1 MTSKLQQ
8 HDKLLPE
15 GLPRSERKKGAPRA
29 DRERCSEQ
37 FMDDALTHTSPDY
50 KRNDGWRGTLG
61 AFIDANVIRKD
72 GSFLPYDEK
81 IDKLRKWSADG
92 VTYDEAQFEAECEW
106 FLDRCDEEIPERVRL
121 GTVDTLARKGG
132 YTGPGPTK
140 SAQIVERPK
149 LFQAVELSG
158 SQEIIPP
165 PDFDRTKTGV
175 LLKTFKNAVAAVH
188 HMAATG
194 AKPEMDDFK
203 GNVVFRRPVPWEKS
217 GHGRTLEDDVLLEI
231 RLYLSTQYG
240 LDLTKETVLD
250 AVRFV
255 ACANRFHPVRDY
267 LRSLQWDSVERAE
280 TWLIDY
286 FDAEDTPYVRAVS
299 RTWLL
304 GAVSRILTPGCKFDF
319 MLILE
324 GMQGLEKSTAFNILA
339 VKDEWFTD
347 SLQGDLHNK
356 DAVLNLQG
364 AWIIEMPELDGM
376 NRSEVG
382 TLKAFLS
389 RKIDK
394 IRVPYD
400 KLPKEFP
407 RQCVLVGTSNE
418 GAYLR
423 DHTGGRRF
431 WPVSAGAID
440 TAGLKAIRDQ
450 LWAEAV
456 FYVTVYGQRPELPRE
471 IWEEA
476 AVEQEARRAID
487 PWEDKLRSYVASLD
501 RVHTTGLLDTAL
513 QIPSAAQTANHS
525 RRVKL
530 IMTEQLG
537 WKYGQVWQNNRN
549 AMGYLKPNKPR
560 SAA

>member
-1 MTSKLQQ
+1 MTTTLAQ

-15 GLPRSERKKGAPRA
+15 VFISPKPKKGATRPGQ
-29 DRERCSEQ
+29 ERCSEQ
-37 FMDDALTHTSPDY
+37 YMNDVLARISADR
-50 KRNDGWRGTLG
+50 KRKDGWLQVIA
-61 AFIDANVIRKD
+61 AFIDANVIQSD
-72 GSFLPYDEK
+72 GKPLPHDEK
-81 IDKLRKWSADG
+81 VDKLRKWSAKG
-92 VTYDEAQFEAECEW
+92 ATYEDESFDEAVEWYAERTDDE
-106 FLDRCDEEIPERVRL
+106 DRTRVGL
-121 GTVDTLARKGG
+121 GTVDIYARSAG

-140 SAQIVERPK
+140 SVQIVERPK

-175 LLKTFKNAVAAVH
+175 PLKSYKNAVAAVH

-231 RLYLSTQYG
+231 RLYLSTKYG

-250 AVRFV
+250 AVRIV

-324 GMQGLEKSTAFNILA
+324 GMQGLEKSTAVNILA

-347 SLQGDLHNK
+347 SLQGDPR
-356 DAVLNLQG
+356 AG
-364 AWIIEMPELDGM
+364 
-376 NRSEVG
+376 S
-382 TLKAFLS
+382 S
-389 RKIDK
+389 
-394 IRVPYD
+394 VP
-400 KLPKEFP
+400 
-407 RQCVLVGTSNE
+407 
-418 GAYLR
+418 
-423 DHTGGRRF
+423 
-431 WPVSAGAID
+431 PV
-440 TAGLKAIRDQ
+440 
-450 LWAEAV
+450 
-456 FYVTVYGQRPELPRE
+456 QRPRY
-471 IWEEA
+471 
-476 AVEQEARRAID
+476 ARRRRC
-487 PWEDKLRSYVASLD
+487 PRLRA
-501 RVHTTGLLDTAL
+501 R
-513 QIPSAAQTANHS
+513 
-525 RRVKL
+525 
-530 IMTEQLG
+530 
-537 WKYGQVWQNNRN
+537 
-549 AMGYLKPNKPR
+549 
-560 SAA
+560 